1 MKQRGFNHPPPR
13 LTADTLHS
21 QKRAVAAS
29 LLQACYLVVI
39 KPISGH
45 VRISC
50 SRLITRFLHIVKG
63 GFSFFLRRG
72 GNILGGVQVIYNMPF
87 LMLQEGHEMANQ
99 SAPGG

>member
-1 MKQRGFNHPPPR
+1 MYYLFVFAMKQRGFNHPPPR

-39 KPISGH
+39 KPIPGR

-50 SRLITRFLHIVKG
+50 SRLITRFLHVVKG
-63 GFSFFLRRG
+63 GFSFFS
-72 GNILGGVQVIYNMPF
+72 
-87 LMLQEGHEMANQ
+87 QEGRKYFRW
-99 SAPGG
+99 SASHIQYAILDASGEA